1 MNYPLQLSFKI
12 VAFAPQLKVTDA
24 NGATVCFVR
33 QKMFKLKEA
42 VEVFTDEARS
52 EKLCDIRADRVID
65 FSARYT
71 FYDRDGNP
79 FGAVRRKG
87 MRSLWRA
94 RYEILDHETPEMQIQ
109 EERGWVKLMDGFF
122 SELPLIGLF
131 SGYLFHPSYL
141 ISRLDNGTPMVRVK
155 KQPAFWEGRFSLE
168 QIGAIDDGDQL
179 RVMLSTL
186 MMILLERRRG

>member
-24 NGATVCFVR
+24 SGATVCFVR

-42 VEVFTDEARS
+42 VEVFTDESRS
-52 EKLCDIRADRVID
+52 EKLCDIRADRIID

-71 FYDRDGNP
+71 FYDLGGNP

-94 RYEILDHETPEMQIQ
+94 RYEILDHENPEMEIQ
-109 EERGWVKLMDGFF
+109 EESGSVKLMDGIFG
-122 SELPLIGLF
+122 ELPIIGLF
-131 SGYLFHPSYL
+131 SGYLFHPAYL
-141 ISRLDNGTPMVRVK
+141 ISRIDNGAPMVRVK
-155 KQPAFWEGRFSLE
+155 KQPAFWEGRFDLE
-168 QIGAIDDGDQL
+168 QTGAIDDGDQL

-186 MMILLERRRG
+186 MMVLLERRRG

>member
-24 NGATVCFVR
+24 SGATVCFVR

-42 VEVFTDEARS
+42 VEVFTDETRS
-52 EKLCDIRADRVID
+52 EKLCDIRADRIID
-65 FSARYT
+65 FSAKYT
-71 FYDRDGNP
+71 FYDRNGDA
-79 FGAVRRKG
+79 FGSVRRKG

-109 EERGWVKLMDGFF
+109 EESGWVKLMDGFF
-122 SELPLIGLF
+122 GELPIIGLF

-141 ISRLDNGTPMVRVK
+141 ISRLDNEAPMVRVK
-155 KQPAFWEGRFSLE
+155 KQPAFWEGRFNLE
-168 QIGAIDDGDQL
+168 QIGNIDDGDQL

>member
-24 NGATVCFVR
+24 SGATVCFVR
-33 QKMFKLKEA
+33 QKMFKLREA
-42 VEVFTDEARS
+42 VEVFTDESRS
-52 EKLCDIRADRVID
+52 ANLCEIKADRVID

-71 FYDRDGNP
+71 FYDSNGNP

-94 RYEILDHETPEMQIQ
+94 RYEILDHENPEMEIQ
-109 EERGWVKLMDGFF
+109 EESGWVKLMDGIFG
-122 SELPLIGLF
+122 ELPIIGLF
-131 SGYLFHPSYL
+131 SGYLFHPAYL
-141 ISRLDNGTPMVRVK
+141 ISRLDTGAPMVRVK
-155 KQPAFWEGRFSLE
+155 KQPAFWEGRFLLE
-168 QIGAIDDGDQL
+168 QTGAIDDGDQL

-186 MMILLERRRG
+186 MMVLLERRRG

>member
-12 VAFAPQLKVTDA
+12 VAFAPQLKITDA
-24 NGATVCFVR
+24 SGATVCFVR
-33 QKMFKLKEA
+33 QKMFKLREA
-42 VEVFTDEARS
+42 VEVFTDESRS
-52 EKLCDIRADRVID
+52 EKLCEIKADRVID

-94 RYEILDHETPEMQIQ
+94 RYEILDHETPEMAIQ
-109 EERGWVKLMDGFF
+109 EESGWVKVMDGIFG
-122 SELPLIGLF
+122 ELPIIGLF

-141 ISRLDNGTPMVRVK
+141 ISRLDTGSVMARVK
-155 KQPAFWEGRFSLE
+155 KQPAFWEGRFDIE
-168 QIGAIDDGDQL
+168 QLGQIDEGDQL
-179 RVMLSTL
+179 RLMLSTL